1 VVARAVIG
9 GTLGVVAALVV
20 GLVVASAQST
30 PSAAS
35 VTPIP
40 ADAQP
45 MIVREVLSGDTVV
58 LSNPR
63 PGPQVVDWG
72 DVSVRLIGVYA
83 PHFGLINEC
92 YAVESQGRLR
102 QLLPKGSLAWV
113 ATDTTAKDDNGRWLM
128 YVWTSTGEFVNLALA
143 DEGFVTAVSSYDNES
158 HFSAIAQA
166 TEQAFRRHAGLWGA
180 CVATGG

>member
-1 VVARAVIG
+1 VVTRVLVGAM
-9 GTLGVVAALVV
+9 LGAAALVA
-20 GLVVASAQST
+20 GAVVAFTPTA

-35 VTPIP
+35 VTPMP
-40 ADAQP
+40 ATAQP

-63 PGPQVVDWG
+63 PGPQVRDWG

-83 PHFGLINEC
+83 PHFGIISEC

-113 ATDTTAKDDNGRWLM
+113 ATDATAKDDNGRWLM
-128 YVWTSTGEFVNLALA
+128 YVWTSSGEFVNLALA
-143 DEGFVTAVSSYDNES
+143 DEGFVTAVSSYGNES
-158 HFSAIAQA
+158 HFAAIAQA

-180 CVATGG
+180 CS